1 MCPARRRSFASWRRS
16 PPAPPGRALWAS
28 ARRRASLPARLCLTG
43 ADAIV
48 IQEDCERSGDRVT
61 VREPAA
67 AGAYVRPAGLDFAEG
82 DVLLS
87 AGRRLTSRDIGLA
100 AAMNRPWLPVRRR
113 PRVALLATGDE
124 IALPGEPLGPQQ
136 IVSSSGPGLAALVAE
151 AGGQAVSLGVAEDS
165 TASLRARAAGAE
177 GADIL
182 VTMGGASVGE
192 HDLVQ
197 SALAEDG
204 LEVDFWRIAMRPG
217 KPLMF
222 GRMGGALVLGLPGNP
237 VSAFVCALL
246 FLRPLIDAMLGLP
259 AGPPAREPARL
270 GAALG
275 ANDRREDYLRARL
288 AADGEDLPV
297 ATPFARQDSSML
309 ARFVEADALVVRAPH
324 APPAAPATSWKSSA
338 CSPSAAALPAAA
350 QFRRRIFPERVVEA
364 VAAAIH
370 PLHVEAQMAC
380 PAAAPEPAERDHDPG
395 EGRRRRLEM
404 DEQLIAAEQRLLA
417 DRADG

>member
-1 MCPARRRSFASWRRS
+1 MIPVAEAIARILATARPLPAEMAPLGDGLGRVLAENLASRRTQ
-16 PPAPPGRALWAS
+16 PPAAVSAMDGYAVRAADAAAAPAELRIVAEIAAGAVWSGLLGPGEA
-28 ARRRASLPARLCLTG
+28 ARIFTGAPVPAG

-48 IQEDCERSGDRVT
+48 IQEDCERTGDRVT
-61 VREPAA
+61 LREPAV
-67 AGAYVRPAGLDFAEG
+67 AGAYIRPAGLDFAEG
-82 DVLLS
+82 DVLLR

-151 AGGQAVSLGVAEDS
+151 AGGEPLSLGVAGDS
-165 TASLRARAAGAE
+165 TASLRARAAGAA
-177 GADIL
+177 GGDIL

-197 SALAEDG
+197 AALAEDG

-270 GAALG
+270 GADLG

-288 AADGEDLPV
+288 AGGGDGLPV

-309 ARFVEADALVVRAPH
+309 ARFVEADALMVRAPH
-324 APPAAPATSWKSSA
+324 APPASA
-338 CSPSAAALPAAA
+338 GDL
-350 QFRRRIFPERVVEA
+350 VE
-364 VAAAIH
+364 II
-370 PLHVEAQMAC
+370 
-380 PAAAPEPAERDHDPG
+380 
-395 EGRRRRLEM
+395 RL
-404 DEQLIAAEQRLLA
+404 
-417 DRADG
+417 

>member
-1 MCPARRRSFASWRRS
+1 MIPVADAIARILAEAQPLPAEMVALGDGLGRVLAEDLASRRTQ
-16 PPAPPGRALWAS
+16 PPAAVSAMDGYAVRAADVAGAPAELRIVAEIAAGAAWAGS
-28 ARRRASLPARLCLTG
+28 VGEREAARIFTGAPVPAG

-48 IQEDCERSGDRVT
+48 IQEDCARSGDLVL
-61 VREPAA
+61 VREAA
-67 AGAYVRPAGLDFAEG
+67 KAGAFVRPAGLDFAEG
-82 DVLLS
+82 DVLLR

-151 AGGQAVSLGVAEDS
+151 AGGVPVSLGVAEDN
-165 TASLRARAAGAE
+165 TASLRARAAGAA

-270 GAALG
+270 GVDLG
-275 ANDRREDYLRARL
+275 ANDRREDYLRSRL
-288 AADGEDLPV
+288 APDGEGLPV

-324 APPAAPATSWKSSA
+324 APPASA
-338 CSPSAAALPAAA
+338 GDL
-350 QFRRRIFPERVVEA
+350 VE
-364 VAAAIH
+364 II
-370 PLHVEAQMAC
+370 
-380 PAAAPEPAERDHDPG
+380 
-395 EGRRRRLEM
+395 RL
-404 DEQLIAAEQRLLA
+404 
-417 DRADG
+417 

>member
-1 MCPARRRSFASWRRS
+1 MIPVAEAIARVLAE
-16 PPAPPGRALWAS
+16 
-28 ARRRASLPARLCLTG
+28 ARPLPAEMVSLGDGLGRVLAEDLASRRTQPPTAVSAMDGYAVRAEDVARTPAELRIVGEIAAGAAWTGEVGQGEAARIFTGAPVPEG

-48 IQEDCERSGDRVT
+48 IQEDCERAGDLVS
-61 VREPAA
+61 VREAA
-67 AGAYVRPAGLDFAEG
+67 KAGAFVRPAGLDFAEG
-82 DVLLS
+82 DVLLR
-87 AGRRLTSRDIGLA
+87 AGRRLNSRDIGLA
-100 AAMNRPWLPVRRR
+100 AAMNRPWLPVARR

-151 AGGQAVSLGVAEDS
+151 AGGVPVSLGVAEDS
-165 TASLRARAAGAE
+165 TASLRARAASAE

-197 SALAEDG
+197 EALASDG

-222 GRMGGALVLGLPGNP
+222 GRMGGSLVLGLPGNP

-246 FLRPLIDAMLGLP
+246 FLRPPIDAMLGQP

-270 GAALG
+270 GTELA

-288 AADGEDLPV
+288 APDGEGLPV

-309 ARFVEADALVVRAPH
+309 ARFVEADALLVRAPH
-324 APPAAPATSWKSSA
+324 APPASA
-338 CSPSAAALPAAA
+338 GDL
-350 QFRRRIFPERVVEA
+350 VE
-364 VAAAIH
+364 II
-370 PLHVEAQMAC
+370 
-380 PAAAPEPAERDHDPG
+380 
-395 EGRRRRLEM
+395 RL
-404 DEQLIAAEQRLLA
+404 
-417 DRADG
+417 

>member
-1 MCPARRRSFASWRRS
+1 MIPVADAIARILAGVEPLPAEMVPLGDGLGRVLAEDLASRRTQ
-16 PPAPPGRALWAS
+16 PPAAVSAMDGYAVRAEDAARTPSKLRIVAEIAAGAAWAGRVGPGEA
-28 ARRRASLPARLCLTG
+28 ARIFTGAPVPDG

-48 IQEDCERSGDRVT
+48 IQEDCERTGDLVS
-61 VREPAA
+61 VREAA
-67 AGAYVRPAGLDFAEG
+67 KAGAYVRPAGLDFAEG
-82 DVLLS
+82 DVLLH

-113 PRVALLATGDE
+113 PLVALLATGDE

-165 TASLRARAAGAE
+165 TAALRARAAGAE

-270 GAALG
+270 GTDLG

-324 APPAAPATSWKSSA
+324 APPASA
-338 CSPSAAALPAAA
+338 GDL
-350 QFRRRIFPERVVEA
+350 VE
-364 VAAAIH
+364 II
-370 PLHVEAQMAC
+370 
-380 PAAAPEPAERDHDPG
+380 
-395 EGRRRRLEM
+395 RL
-404 DEQLIAAEQRLLA
+404 
-417 DRADG
+417 

>member
-1 MCPARRRSFASWRRS
+1 MIPVAEAIARILAGVQPLPAEVAPLGDGPGRVLAEDLASRRTQ
-16 PPAPPGRALWAS
+16 PPAAVSAMDGYAVRAADAAGAPAALRIVAEIAAGAAWTGRLG
-28 ARRRASLPARLCLTG
+28 AREAARIFTGAPVPDG

-61 VREPAA
+61 VREPAVR
-67 AGAYVRPAGLDFAEG
+67 GACIRPAGLDFAEG
-82 DVLLS
+82 DILLR
-87 AGRRLTSRDIGLA
+87 AGRRLGPRDIGLA

-151 AGGQAVSLGVAEDS
+151 AGGQPVPLGVAGDS
-165 TASLRARAAGAE
+165 TASLRARAAGAK

-182 VTMGGASVGE
+182 VTLGGASVGE

-197 SALAEDG
+197 AALAEDG

-270 GAALG
+270 GIDLG

-288 AADGEDLPV
+288 ASDGGGLPV

-309 ARFVEADALVVRAPH
+309 ARFVEADALVVRAAH
-324 APPAAPATSWKSSA
+324 APPASA
-338 CSPSAAALPAAA
+338 GSLGD
-350 QFRRRIFPERVVEA
+350 I
-364 VAAAIH
+364 I
-370 PLHVEAQMAC
+370 
-380 PAAAPEPAERDHDPG
+380 
-395 EGRRRRLEM
+395 RL
-404 DEQLIAAEQRLLA
+404 
-417 DRADG
+417 

>member
-1 MCPARRRSFASWRRS
+1 MIPVADAIARILAGVEPLPAEMVPLGDGLGRVLAEDLASRRTQ
-16 PPAPPGRALWAS
+16 PPAAVSAMDGYAVRAADVSDAPAELRIVAEIAAGAAWTGSVGEREA
-28 ARRRASLPARLCLTG
+28 ARIFTGAPVPEG

-48 IQEDCERSGDRVT
+48 IQEDCERSSDRVT

-82 DVLLS
+82 DVLLR

-136 IVSSSGPGLAALVAE
+136 IVSSSGPGLAALVTE

-270 GAALG
+270 GAGLG

-324 APPAAPATSWKSSA
+324 APPAAAGD
-338 CSPSAAALPAAA
+338 L
-350 QFRRRIFPERVVEA
+350 VE
-364 VAAAIH
+364 II
-370 PLHVEAQMAC
+370 
-380 PAAAPEPAERDHDPG
+380 
-395 EGRRRRLEM
+395 RL
-404 DEQLIAAEQRLLA
+404 
-417 DRADG
+417 

>member
-1 MCPARRRSFASWRRS
+1 MIPVADAIARILAGVGPLPAEMVPLGDGLGRVLAEDLASRRTQ
-16 PPAPPGRALWAS
+16 PPAAVSAMDGYAVRAADVSDAPAALRIVAEIAAGAAWTGSVGEREA
-28 ARRRASLPARLCLTG
+28 ARIFTGAPVPAG

-165 TASLRARAAGAE
+165 TESLRARAAGAE

-222 GRMGGALVLGLPGNP
+222 GRMVGALVLGLPGNP

-324 APPAAPATSWKSSA
+324 APPAAAGD
-338 CSPSAAALPAAA
+338 L
-350 QFRRRIFPERVVEA
+350 VE
-364 VAAAIH
+364 II
-370 PLHVEAQMAC
+370 
-380 PAAAPEPAERDHDPG
+380 
-395 EGRRRRLEM
+395 RL
-404 DEQLIAAEQRLLA
+404 
-417 DRADG
+417 

>member
-1 MCPARRRSFASWRRS
+1 MIPVAEAIARVLAEARPLPAEMVALGDGLGRVLAEDLASRRTQ
-16 PPAPPGRALWAS
+16 PPAAVSAMDGYAVRAEDVARTPAELRIVAEIAAGAAWAGKVGQGEA
-28 ARRRASLPARLCLTG
+28 ARIFTGAPVPEG

-48 IQEDCERSGDRVT
+48 IQEDCERAGDLVS
-61 VREPAA
+61 VREAA
-67 AGAYVRPAGLDFAEG
+67 KAGAYVRPAGLDFAEG
-82 DVLLS
+82 DVLLR
-87 AGRRLTSRDIGLA
+87 AGRRLNSRDIGLA
-100 AAMNRPWLPVRRR
+100 AAMNRPWLPVARR

-151 AGGQAVSLGVAEDS
+151 VGGVPVSLGVAEDS
-165 TASLRARAAGAE
+165 VDSLRARAAGAE

-197 SALAEDG
+197 EALAADG

-222 GRMGGALVLGLPGNP
+222 GRMGGSLVLGLPGNP

-270 GAALG
+270 GTDLA

-288 AADGEDLPV
+288 APDGEGLPV

-309 ARFVEADALVVRAPH
+309 ARFVEADALLVRAPH
-324 APPAAPATSWKSSA
+324 APPASA
-338 CSPSAAALPAAA
+338 GEL
-350 QFRRRIFPERVVEA
+350 VE
-364 VAAAIH
+364 II
-370 PLHVEAQMAC
+370 
-380 PAAAPEPAERDHDPG
+380 
-395 EGRRRRLEM
+395 RL
-404 DEQLIAAEQRLLA
+404 
-417 DRADG
+417 

>member
-1 MCPARRRSFASWRRS
+1 MIPVAEAIARVLAEARPLPAEMVSLGDGPGRVLAEDLASRRTQ
-16 PPAPPGRALWAS
+16 PPAAVSAMDGYAVRAEDVARTPAELRIVAEIAAGAAWAGEVGQGEA
-28 ARRRASLPARLCLTG
+28 ARIFTGAPVPAG

-48 IQEDCERSGDRVT
+48 IQEDCERSGDLVS
-61 VREPAA
+61 VRETVAS
-67 AGAYVRPAGLDFAEG
+67 GAFVRPAGLDFAEG
-82 DVLLS
+82 DVLLR

-100 AAMNRPWLPVRRR
+100 AAMNRPWLPARRR

-151 AGGQAVSLGVAEDS
+151 AGGVPLSLGVAGDS

-197 SALAEDG
+197 EALAADG

-270 GAALG
+270 GADLA

-288 AADGEDLPV
+288 VPDGEGLPV

-309 ARFVEADALVVRAPH
+309 ARFVEADALLVRAPH
-324 APPAAPATSWKSSA
+324 APPAGAGD
-338 CSPSAAALPAAA
+338 
-350 QFRRRIFPERVVEA
+350 IVE
-364 VAAAIH
+364 VI
-370 PLHVEAQMAC
+370 
-380 PAAAPEPAERDHDPG
+380 
-395 EGRRRRLEM
+395 RL
-404 DEQLIAAEQRLLA
+404 
-417 DRADG
+417 

>member
-1 MCPARRRSFASWRRS
+1 MIPVAEAIARVLAEAWPLPGEMVSLGDGLGRVLAEDLASRRTQ
-16 PPAPPGRALWAS
+16 PPAAVSAMDGYAVRAEDL
-28 ARRRASLPARLCLTG
+28 ARTPAELRIVAEIAAGAAWTGEVGQGEAARIFTGAPVPEG

-48 IQEDCERSGDRVT
+48 IQEDCERAGDLVS
-61 VREPAA
+61 VREAA
-67 AGAYVRPAGLDFAEG
+67 KAGAYIRPAGLDFAEG
-82 DVLLS
+82 DVLLR
-87 AGRRLTSRDIGLA
+87 AGRRLNSRDIGLA
-100 AAMNRPWLPVRRR
+100 AAMNRPWLPVARR

-151 AGGQAVSLGVAEDS
+151 AGGVPVSLGVAGDS
-165 TASLRARAAGAE
+165 VDSLRARAAGAE

-197 SALAEDG
+197 EALAADG

-222 GRMGGALVLGLPGNP
+222 GRMGGSLVLGLPGNP

-270 GAALG
+270 GTELA

-288 AADGEDLPV
+288 APDGEGLPV
-297 ATPFARQDSSML
+297 ATPLARQDSSML
-309 ARFVEADALVVRAPH
+309 ARFVEADALLVRAPH
-324 APPAAPATSWKSSA
+324 APPASA
-338 CSPSAAALPAAA
+338 GDL
-350 QFRRRIFPERVVEA
+350 VE
-364 VAAAIH
+364 II
-370 PLHVEAQMAC
+370 
-380 PAAAPEPAERDHDPG
+380 
-395 EGRRRRLEM
+395 RL
-404 DEQLIAAEQRLLA
+404 
-417 DRADG
+417 

>member
-1 MCPARRRSFASWRRS
+1 MIPVAEAIARVLAE
-16 PPAPPGRALWAS
+16 
-28 ARRRASLPARLCLTG
+28 ARPLPAEMVSLGDGLGRVLAEDLASRRTQPPTAVSAMDGYAVRAEDVARTPAELRIVGEIAAGAAWTGEVGQGEAARIFTGAPVPEG

-48 IQEDCERSGDRVT
+48 IQEDCERAGDLVS
-61 VREPAA
+61 VREAA
-67 AGAYVRPAGLDFAEG
+67 KAGAFVRPAGLDFAEG
-82 DVLLS
+82 DVLLR
-87 AGRRLTSRDIGLA
+87 AGRRLNSRDIGLA
-100 AAMNRPWLPVRRR
+100 AAMNRPWLPVARR

-136 IVSSSGPGLAALVAE
+136 IVSSSGPGLAALVVE
-151 AGGQAVSLGVAEDS
+151 AGGVPVSLGVAEDS

-197 SALAEDG
+197 EALASDG

-222 GRMGGALVLGLPGNP
+222 GRMGGSLVLGLPGNP

-270 GAALG
+270 GAELA

-288 AADGEDLPV
+288 APDGEGLPV

-309 ARFVEADALVVRAPH
+309 ARFVEADALLVRAPH
-324 APPAAPATSWKSSA
+324 APPASA
-338 CSPSAAALPAAA
+338 GDL
-350 QFRRRIFPERVVEA
+350 VE
-364 VAAAIH
+364 II
-370 PLHVEAQMAC
+370 
-380 PAAAPEPAERDHDPG
+380 
-395 EGRRRRLEM
+395 RL
-404 DEQLIAAEQRLLA
+404 
-417 DRADG
+417 

>member
-1 MCPARRRSFASWRRS
+1 MIPVAEAIARVLAEARPLPGEMVSLGDGLGRVLAEDLASRRTQ
-16 PPAPPGRALWAS
+16 PPAAVSAMDGYAVRAEDVTRTPAELRIVAEIAAGAAWAGEVGQGEA
-28 ARRRASLPARLCLTG
+28 ARIFTGAPVPDG

-48 IQEDCERSGDRVT
+48 IQEDCERSGDIVSM
-61 VREPAA
+61 RETAA
-67 AGAYVRPAGLDFAEG
+67 SGAFVRPAGLDFAEG
-82 DVLLS
+82 DVLLR

-100 AAMNRPWLPVRRR
+100 AAMNRPWLAVRRR

-124 IALPGEPLGPQQ
+124 IALPGEPLGAQQ

-151 AGGQAVSLGVAEDS
+151 AGGVPLSLGVAGDS

-197 SALAEDG
+197 EALAADG

-270 GAALG
+270 GADLA

-288 AADGEDLPV
+288 VPDGEGLPV

-309 ARFVEADALVVRAPH
+309 ARFVEADALLVRAPH
-324 APPAAPATSWKSSA
+324 APPAGAGD
-338 CSPSAAALPAAA
+338 
-350 QFRRRIFPERVVEA
+350 IVE
-364 VAAAIH
+364 VI
-370 PLHVEAQMAC
+370 
-380 PAAAPEPAERDHDPG
+380 
-395 EGRRRRLEM
+395 RL
-404 DEQLIAAEQRLLA
+404 
-417 DRADG
+417 

>member
-1 MCPARRRSFASWRRS
+1 MIPVVEAIARVLAEAQPLPAEMVALGDGLGRVLADDLASRRTQ
-16 PPAPPGRALWAS
+16 PPAAVSAMDGYAVRAEDLARTPAELRIVAEIAAGAAWAGKVGQGEA
-28 ARRRASLPARLCLTG
+28 ARIFTGAPVPEG

-48 IQEDCERSGDRVT
+48 IQEDCERAGDLVS
-61 VREPAA
+61 VREAA
-67 AGAYVRPAGLDFAEG
+67 KAGAFVRPAGLDFAEG
-82 DVLLS
+82 DVLLR
-87 AGRRLTSRDIGLA
+87 AGRRLNSRDIGLA
-100 AAMNRPWLPVRRR
+100 AAMNRPWLPVARR

-136 IVSSSGPGLAALVAE
+136 IVSSSGPGLGALVAE
-151 AGGQAVSLGVAEDS
+151 AGGVPISLGVAEDS
-165 TASLRARAAGAE
+165 VDSLRARAAGAE

-197 SALAEDG
+197 EALAADG

-222 GRMGGALVLGLPGNP
+222 GRMGGSLVLGLPGNP

-270 GAALG
+270 GTDLA

-288 AADGEDLPV
+288 APDGEGLPV

-309 ARFVEADALVVRAPH
+309 ARFVEADALLVRAPH
-324 APPAAPATSWKSSA
+324 AQPASA
-338 CSPSAAALPAAA
+338 GDL
-350 QFRRRIFPERVVEA
+350 VE
-364 VAAAIH
+364 II
-370 PLHVEAQMAC
+370 
-380 PAAAPEPAERDHDPG
+380 
-395 EGRRRRLEM
+395 RL
-404 DEQLIAAEQRLLA
+404 
-417 DRADG
+417 

>member
-1 MCPARRRSFASWRRS
+1 MIPVVEAIARVLAEAQPLPAEMVALGDGLGRVLADDLASRRTQ
-16 PPAPPGRALWAS
+16 PPAAVSAMDGYAVRAEDLARTPAELRIVAEIAAGAAWAGKVGQGEA
-28 ARRRASLPARLCLTG
+28 ARIFTGAPVPEG

-48 IQEDCERSGDRVT
+48 IQEDCERAGDLVS
-61 VREPAA
+61 VREAA
-67 AGAYVRPAGLDFAEG
+67 KAGAYVRPAGLDFAEG
-82 DVLLS
+82 DVLLR
-87 AGRRLTSRDIGLA
+87 AGRRLNSRDIGLA
-100 AAMNRPWLPVRRR
+100 AAMNRPWLPVARR

-136 IVSSSGPGLAALVAE
+136 IVSSSGPGLGALVAE
-151 AGGQAVSLGVAEDS
+151 AGGVPISLGVAEDS
-165 TASLRARAAGAE
+165 VDSLRARAAGAE

-197 SALAEDG
+197 EALAADG

-222 GRMGGALVLGLPGNP
+222 GRMGGSLVLGLPGNP

-270 GAALG
+270 GTDLA

-288 AADGEDLPV
+288 APDGEGLPV

-309 ARFVEADALVVRAPH
+309 ARFVEADALLVRAPH
-324 APPAAPATSWKSSA
+324 AQPASA
-338 CSPSAAALPAAA
+338 GDL
-350 QFRRRIFPERVVEA
+350 VE
-364 VAAAIH
+364 II
-370 PLHVEAQMAC
+370 
-380 PAAAPEPAERDHDPG
+380 
-395 EGRRRRLEM
+395 RL
-404 DEQLIAAEQRLLA
+404 
-417 DRADG
+417 

>member
-1 MCPARRRSFASWRRS
+1 MIPVAEAITRILAGVGPLPAEMAPLGDGLGRVLAEDLASRRTQ
-16 PPAPPGRALWAS
+16 PPAAVSAMDGYAVRAADAAGAPTELRIVAEIAAGGAWAGCVGPGEA
-28 ARRRASLPARLCLTG
+28 ARIFTGAPVPAG

-82 DVLLS
+82 DVLLR
-87 AGRRLTSRDIGLA
+87 AGRRLTPRDIGLA

-124 IALPGEPLGPQQ
+124 IALPGEPLGAQQ

-151 AGGQAVSLGVAEDS
+151 AGGQPVSLGVAADN
-165 TASLRARAAGAE
+165 TASLRARAAGAR

-197 SALAEDG
+197 AALAEDG

-246 FLRPLIDAMLGLP
+246 FLTPLIDAMLGLP

-270 GAALG
+270 GADLG

-288 AADGEDLPV
+288 APGGDGLPV

-309 ARFVEADALVVRAPH
+309 ARFVEADALLVRAPH
-324 APPAAPATSWKSSA
+324 APPARAGD
-338 CSPSAAALPAAA
+338 L
-350 QFRRRIFPERVVEA
+350 VEIA
-364 VAAAIH
+364 
-370 PLHVEAQMAC
+370 
-380 PAAAPEPAERDHDPG
+380 
-395 EGRRRRLEM
+395 RL
-404 DEQLIAAEQRLLA
+404 
-417 DRADG
+417 

>member
-1 MCPARRRSFASWRRS
+1 MIPVADAIARILAGVQPLPAEMAPLSDGLGRVLAEDLVSRRTQ
-16 PPAPPGRALWAS
+16 PPAAVSAMDGYAVRAADAAEAPAALRIVAEIAAGAVWTGSLGPGEA
-28 ARRRASLPARLCLTG
+28 ARIFTGAPVPAG

-48 IQEDCERSGDRVT
+48 IQEDCERAGERVT
-61 VREPAA
+61 VREAA
-67 AGAYVRPAGLDFAEG
+67 APGAYIRPAGLDFAEG
-82 DVLLS
+82 DVLLR
-87 AGRRLTSRDIGLA
+87 AGRRLASRDIGLA

-151 AGGQAVSLGVAEDS
+151 AGGEPVSLGVAEDS
-165 TASLRARAAGAE
+165 TASLRARAAGAR

-197 SALAEDG
+197 AALAEDG

-237 VSAFVCALL
+237 VSAFVCAIL

-270 GAALG
+270 GADLG
-275 ANDRREDYLRARL
+275 ANGRREDYLRARL
-288 AADGEDLPV
+288 VRDSEGLPV
-297 ATPFARQDSSML
+297 AAPFARQDSSML
-309 ARFVEADALVVRAPH
+309 ARFVEADALLVRAPH
-324 APPAAPATSWKSSA
+324 APPASA
-338 CSPSAAALPAAA
+338 GDL
-350 QFRRRIFPERVVEA
+350 VE
-364 VAAAIH
+364 II
-370 PLHVEAQMAC
+370 
-380 PAAAPEPAERDHDPG
+380 
-395 EGRRRRLEM
+395 RL
-404 DEQLIAAEQRLLA
+404 
-417 DRADG
+417 

>member
-1 MCPARRRSFASWRRS
+1 MIPVAEAIARVLAEAQPLPAEMVSLGDGLGRVLAEDLASRRTQ
-16 PPAPPGRALWAS
+16 PPAAVSAMDGYAVRAEDV
-28 ARRRASLPARLCLTG
+28 ARTPAELRIVAEIAAGAAWTGEVGQGEAARIFTGAPVPDG

-48 IQEDCERSGDRVT
+48 IQEDCERSGDLVS
-61 VREPAA
+61 VREAA
-67 AGAYVRPAGLDFAEG
+67 KAGAFVRPAGLDFAEG
-82 DVLLS
+82 DVLLR
-87 AGRRLTSRDIGLA
+87 AGRRLNSRDIGLA
-100 AAMNRPWLPVRRR
+100 AAMNRPWLPVARR

-136 IVSSSGPGLAALVAE
+136 IVSSSGPGLGALVAE
-151 AGGQAVSLGVAEDS
+151 AGGVPISLGVAEDS
-165 TASLRARAAGAE
+165 VDSLRARAAGAE

-197 SALAEDG
+197 EALAADG

-222 GRMGGALVLGLPGNP
+222 GRMGGSLVLGLPGNP

-270 GAALG
+270 GTDLA

-288 AADGEDLPV
+288 APDGEGLPV

-309 ARFVEADALVVRAPH
+309 ARFVEADALLVRAPH
-324 APPAAPATSWKSSA
+324 APPASA
-338 CSPSAAALPAAA
+338 GDL
-350 QFRRRIFPERVVEA
+350 VE
-364 VAAAIH
+364 II
-370 PLHVEAQMAC
+370 
-380 PAAAPEPAERDHDPG
+380 
-395 EGRRRRLEM
+395 RL
-404 DEQLIAAEQRLLA
+404 
-417 DRADG
+417 

>member
-1 MCPARRRSFASWRRS
+1 MIPVAEAIARVLAEARPLPGEMVSLGDGLGRVLAEDLASRRTQ
-16 PPAPPGRALWAS
+16 PPAAVSAMDGYAVRAEDVARTPAELRIVAEIAAGAAWTGKVGQGES
-28 ARRRASLPARLCLTG
+28 ARIFTGAPVPEG

-48 IQEDCERSGDRVT
+48 IQEDCERAGDLVS
-61 VREPAA
+61 VREAA
-67 AGAYVRPAGLDFAEG
+67 KAGAFVRPAGLDFAEG
-82 DVLLS
+82 DVLLR
-87 AGRRLTSRDIGLA
+87 AGRRLNARDIGLA
-100 AAMNRPWLPVRRR
+100 AAMNRPWLPVARR

-151 AGGQAVSLGVAEDS
+151 AGGVPVSLGVAEDS

-197 SALAEDG
+197 EALASDG

-222 GRMGGALVLGLPGNP
+222 GRMGGSLVLGLPGNP

-270 GAALG
+270 GTDLA

-288 AADGEDLPV
+288 APDGEGLPV

-309 ARFVEADALVVRAPH
+309 ARFVEADALLVRAPH
-324 APPAAPATSWKSSA
+324 APPASA
-338 CSPSAAALPAAA
+338 DEL
-350 QFRRRIFPERVVEA
+350 VE
-364 VAAAIH
+364 II
-370 PLHVEAQMAC
+370 
-380 PAAAPEPAERDHDPG
+380 
-395 EGRRRRLEM
+395 RL
-404 DEQLIAAEQRLLA
+404 
-417 DRADG
+417 

>member
-1 MCPARRRSFASWRRS
+1 MIPVAEAIARVLAEAQPLPAEMVSLGDGLGRVLAEDLASRRTQ
-16 PPAPPGRALWAS
+16 PPAAVSAMDGYAVRAEDV
-28 ARRRASLPARLCLTG
+28 ARTPAELRIVAEIAAGAAWTGEVGQGEAARIFTGAPVPDG

-48 IQEDCERSGDRVT
+48 IQEDCERSGDLVS
-61 VREPAA
+61 VREAA
-67 AGAYVRPAGLDFAEG
+67 KAGGFVRPAGLDFAEG
-82 DVLLS
+82 DVLLR
-87 AGRRLTSRDIGLA
+87 AGRRLNSRDIGLA
-100 AAMNRPWLPVRRR
+100 AAMNRPWLPVARR

-136 IVSSSGPGLAALVAE
+136 IVSSSGPGLGALVAE
-151 AGGQAVSLGVAEDS
+151 AGGVPISLGVAEDS
-165 TASLRARAAGAE
+165 VDSLRARAAGAE

-197 SALAEDG
+197 EALAADG

-222 GRMGGALVLGLPGNP
+222 GRMGGSLVLGLPGNP

-270 GAALG
+270 GTDLA

-288 AADGEDLPV
+288 APDGEGLPV

-309 ARFVEADALVVRAPH
+309 ARFVEADALLVRAPH
-324 APPAAPATSWKSSA
+324 APPASA
-338 CSPSAAALPAAA
+338 GDLVD
-350 QFRRRIFPERVVEA
+350 I
-364 VAAAIH
+364 I
-370 PLHVEAQMAC
+370 
-380 PAAAPEPAERDHDPG
+380 
-395 EGRRRRLEM
+395 RL
-404 DEQLIAAEQRLLA
+404 
-417 DRADG
+417 

>member
-1 MCPARRRSFASWRRS
+1 MIPVAEAIARVLAEARPLPAEMVSLGDGLGRVLAEDLASRRTQ
-16 PPAPPGRALWAS
+16 PPAAVSAMDGYAVRAEDVARTPAELRIVAEIAAGAAWAGKVGQGES
-28 ARRRASLPARLCLTG
+28 ARIFTGAPVPEG

-48 IQEDCERSGDRVT
+48 IQEDCERAGDLVS
-61 VREPAA
+61 VREAA
-67 AGAYVRPAGLDFAEG
+67 KAGAYVRPAGLDFAEG
-82 DVLLS
+82 DVLLR
-87 AGRRLTSRDIGLA
+87 AGRRLNSRDIGLA
-100 AAMNRPWLPVRRR
+100 AAMNRPWLPLARR

-136 IVSSSGPGLAALVAE
+136 IVSSSGPGLGALVAE
-151 AGGQAVSLGVAEDS
+151 AGGVPISLGVAEDS
-165 TASLRARAAGAE
+165 VDSLRARAAGAE

-197 SALAEDG
+197 EALAADG

-222 GRMGGALVLGLPGNP
+222 GRMGGSLVLGLPGNP

-270 GAALG
+270 GTELA

-288 AADGEDLPV
+288 APDGEGLPV

-309 ARFVEADALVVRAPH
+309 ARFVEADALLVRTPH
-324 APPAAPATSWKSSA
+324 APPASVGD
-338 CSPSAAALPAAA
+338 L
-350 QFRRRIFPERVVEA
+350 VE
-364 VAAAIH
+364 II
-370 PLHVEAQMAC
+370 
-380 PAAAPEPAERDHDPG
+380 
-395 EGRRRRLEM
+395 RL
-404 DEQLIAAEQRLLA
+404 
-417 DRADG
+417 

>member
-1 MCPARRRSFASWRRS
+1 MIPVAEAIARILSTARPLPAEMTPLGDGLGRVLAEDLASRRTQ
-16 PPAPPGRALWAS
+16 PPAAVSAMDGYAVRAADAGAAPAELRIVAEIAAGAVWSGSLGPGEA
-28 ARRRASLPARLCLTG
+28 ARIFTGAPVPSG

-48 IQEDCERSGDRVT
+48 IQEDCERTGDRVT
-61 VREPAA
+61 LREPAV
-67 AGAYVRPAGLDFAEG
+67 AGAYIRPAGLDFAEG
-82 DVLLS
+82 DVLLR

-136 IVSSSGPGLAALVAE
+136 IVSSSGPGLAAFVAE
-151 AGGQAVSLGVAEDS
+151 AGGEPLSLGVAGDS
-165 TASLRARAAGAE
+165 KASLRARAAGAA

-197 SALAEDG
+197 AALAEDG

-270 GAALG
+270 GADLG

-288 AADGEDLPV
+288 AGGGDGLPV

-309 ARFVEADALVVRAPH
+309 ARFVEADALMVRAPH
-324 APPAAPATSWKSSA
+324 APPAKAGDP
-338 CSPSAAALPAAA
+338 
-350 QFRRRIFPERVVEA
+350 VE
-364 VAAAIH
+364 II
-370 PLHVEAQMAC
+370 
-380 PAAAPEPAERDHDPG
+380 
-395 EGRRRRLEM
+395 RL
-404 DEQLIAAEQRLLA
+404 
-417 DRADG
+417 

>member
-1 MCPARRRSFASWRRS
+1 VIPVADAIARILAGVGPLPAEMVPLGDGLGRVLAEDLASRRTQ
-16 PPAPPGRALWAS
+16 PPAAVSAMDGYAVRAADVSGAPAELRIVAEIAAGAAWTGS
-28 ARRRASLPARLCLTG
+28 VGAREAARIFTGAPVPEG

-100 AAMNRPWLPVRRR
+100 AAMNRPWLPVRRW

-324 APPAAPATSWKSSA
+324 APPAAAGD
-338 CSPSAAALPAAA
+338 L
-350 QFRRRIFPERVVEA
+350 VE
-364 VAAAIH
+364 VI
-370 PLHVEAQMAC
+370 
-380 PAAAPEPAERDHDPG
+380 
-395 EGRRRRLEM
+395 RL
-404 DEQLIAAEQRLLA
+404 
-417 DRADG
+417 

>member
-1 MCPARRRSFASWRRS
+1 MIPVADAIARILAGVEPLPAEMVPLGDGLGRVLAEDLASRRTQ
-16 PPAPPGRALWAS
+16 PPAAVSAMDGYAVRAEDAARTPSELRIVAEIAAGAAWAGKVGPGEA
-28 ARRRASLPARLCLTG
+28 ARIFTGAPVPDG

-48 IQEDCERSGDRVT
+48 IQEDCERTGDLVS
-61 VREPAA
+61 VREAA
-67 AGAYVRPAGLDFAEG
+67 KAGAYVRPAGLDFAEG
-82 DVLLS
+82 DVLLH

-113 PRVALLATGDE
+113 PLVALLATGDE

-165 TASLRARAAGAE
+165 TAALRARAAGAE

-270 GAALG
+270 GADLG

-309 ARFVEADALVVRAPH
+309 ARFVEADALMVRAPH
-324 APPAAPATSWKSSA
+324 APPASA
-338 CSPSAAALPAAA
+338 GDL
-350 QFRRRIFPERVVEA
+350 VE
-364 VAAAIH
+364 II
-370 PLHVEAQMAC
+370 
-380 PAAAPEPAERDHDPG
+380 
-395 EGRRRRLEM
+395 RL
-404 DEQLIAAEQRLLA
+404 
-417 DRADG
+417 

>member
-1 MCPARRRSFASWRRS
+1 VIPVAEAIARVLAEARPLPGEMVSLGDGLGRVLAEDLASRRTQ
-16 PPAPPGRALWAS
+16 PPAAVSAMDGYAVRAEDV
-28 ARRRASLPARLCLTG
+28 ARTPAELRIVAEIAAGAAWTGEVGQGEAARIFTGAPVPEG

-48 IQEDCERSGDRVT
+48 IQEDCERAGDLVS
-61 VREPAA
+61 VREAA
-67 AGAYVRPAGLDFAEG
+67 KAGAFVRPAGLDFAEG
-82 DVLLS
+82 DVLLR
-87 AGRRLTSRDIGLA
+87 AGRRLNSRDIGLA
-100 AAMNRPWLPVRRR
+100 AAMNRPWLPVARR

-136 IVSSSGPGLAALVAE
+136 IVSSSGPGLAALVVE
-151 AGGQAVSLGVAEDS
+151 AGGVPVSLGVAEDS

-197 SALAEDG
+197 EALASDG

-222 GRMGGALVLGLPGNP
+222 GRMGGSLVLGLPGNP

-270 GAALG
+270 GAELA

-288 AADGEDLPV
+288 APDGEGLPV

-309 ARFVEADALVVRAPH
+309 ARFVEADALLVRAPH
-324 APPAAPATSWKSSA
+324 APPASA
-338 CSPSAAALPAAA
+338 GDL
-350 QFRRRIFPERVVEA
+350 VE
-364 VAAAIH
+364 II
-370 PLHVEAQMAC
+370 
-380 PAAAPEPAERDHDPG
+380 
-395 EGRRRRLEM
+395 RL
-404 DEQLIAAEQRLLA
+404 
-417 DRADG
+417 

>member
-1 MCPARRRSFASWRRS
+1 MIPVADAIARILAGVEPLPAEMVPLGDGLGRVLAEDLASRRTQ
-16 PPAPPGRALWAS
+16 PPAAVSAMDGYAVRAADVSGAPAELRIVAEIAAGAAWTGSVGEREA
-28 ARRRASLPARLCLTG
+28 ARIFTGAPVPDG

-309 ARFVEADALVVRAPH
+309 ARFV
-324 APPAAPATSWKSSA
+324 
-338 CSPSAAALPAAA
+338 
-350 QFRRRIFPERVVEA
+350 
-364 VAAAIH
+364 
-370 PLHVEAQMAC
+370 
-380 PAAAPEPAERDHDPG
+380 
-395 EGRRRRLEM
+395 
-404 DEQLIAAEQRLLA
+404 
-417 DRADG
+417 